1 MVRDEA
7 QMYTIEGFA
16 AVLIM
21 LVTAYLIL
29 GTSQIYTPADS
40 HITEMQLEQ
49 LGHDAL
55 VMMDTPLSQ
64 SEAVSS
70 QSNLRYYLEHPDN
83 AAFKSD
89 FADEFMYNMQMRT
102 GASQDAH
109 LADEIR
115 FNATVYYYYYTAGM
129 KGEVGEIH
137 YADSSDYDSTYESN
151 PIARETAVRVSRWV
165 SIYIDNS
172 NRADYDNHLSPNS
185 YHTVLLEVLIWRG

>member
-1 MVRDEA
+1 MVKDEA

-29 GTSQIYTPADS
+29 GTAQVYTPADS

-49 LGHDAL
+49 LGNDAL
-55 VMMDTPLSQ
+55 IMMDTPLNQ
-64 SEAVSS
+64 SGAVSS
-70 QSNLRYYLEHPDN
+70 QSNLSYFLEDPNN
-83 AAFKSD
+83 ALIKSD
-89 FADEFMYNMQMRT
+89 FADEFMRYMQMRT

-115 FNATVYYYYYTAGM
+115 FNATIYYYFIGV
-129 KGEVGEIH
+129 GNNEVRTINF
-137 YADSSDYDSTYESN
+137 ADSSNYDLEYESD
-151 PIARETAVRVSRWV
+151 PIARETAVRVSRWAT
-165 SIYIDNS
+165 IYINS
-172 NRADYDNHLSPNS
+172 LNDEDYNHDLSDG

>member
-1 MVRDEA
+1 MVREEA

-55 VMMDTPLSQ
+55 AMMDTPLDK
-64 SEAVSS
+64 SS
-70 QSNLRYYLEHPDN
+70 AEIGMSNLTYYLEDPDN
-83 AAFKSD
+83 PAIQSQ
-89 FADEFMYNMQMRT
+89 FANKFMEYMQMRT

-109 LADEIR
+109 LVDEIR
-115 FNATVYYYYYTAGM
+115 FNSTVYYYYTSVV
-129 KGEVGEIH
+129 KDEVKAINF
-137 YADSSDYDSTYESN
+137 ADSSNYDSEYESD

-165 SIYIDNS
+165 TILIDSS
-172 NRADYDNHLSPNS
+172 NDEDYKHDLTDG